1 MTKTRSV
8 RLAVIALAGLLAA
21 AAAAAQHTPL
31 FRPEDLGELE
41 APDRDEWQRPDKIMD
56 ALGVGEASVVA
67 DLGAGSG
74 WFTIRLADRVGP
86 NGKVFAE
93 DIQRPMIQAIK
104 VRVDRM
110 GLKDRS
116 PPCSERRT
124 TRTFRSPLMRSSSST
139 RSTKWRTPS
148 CCYALSRS
156 RLKPKG
162 RIGIVKH
169 TKDGGGP
176 GPAMDERVDPEI
188 VIRDAR
194 AAGLVLRS
202 RETFLKYQY
211 MLVFEH
217 PRIMIAAPRFFSEYQ
232 ALVNAR
238 ARSAG
243 RR

>member
-1 MTKTRSV
+1 MTKTR
-8 RLAVIALAGLLAA
+8 RALLAA
-21 AAAAAQHTPL
+21 VALGVLLAAEAAAQHTRL

-56 ALGVGEASVVA
+56 ALGVAEASVVA

-104 VRVDRM
+104 VRVERM
-110 GLKDRS
+110 GLKGRVTAVLGTANDPRLPEPVDAVLIVDAFHEMENPVLLLRNVAKS
-116 PPCSERRT
+116 
-124 TRTFRSPLMRSSSST
+124 
-139 RSTKWRTPS
+139 
-148 CCYALSRS
+148 
-156 RLKPKG
+156 LKPKG
-162 RIGIVKH
+162 RIGIVQH

-176 GPAMDERVDPEI
+176 GPALAERVDPEV
-188 VIRDAR
+188 VIRDAQ

-211 MLVFEH
+211 MLVFEQ
-217 PRIMIAAPRFFSEYQ
+217 PRS
-232 ALVNAR
+232 
-238 ARSAG
+238 
-243 RR
+243 